1 RLSAVGKNVPL
12 PAAPSYAELEARIAE
27 LTAELREARE
37 QQTATA
43 EVLQVIN
50 SSPGDLT
57 PVFDAMLERA
67 TTLCE
72 AAFGTMLTYDG
83 ERFRAAA
90 FKRAP
95 ERYAEFMKQGPFV
108 FAPET
113 GPGRLLAG
121 EPFVRIEDAT
131 SEKAYTSGD
140 AVQRAL
146 VDLAGARSLATV
158 PLRKDDAL
166 LGSITVYRQEV
177 RPFSDTQVSLLQNFA
192 AQAVI
197 AMEN

>member
-1 RLSAVGKNVPL
+1 MR
-12 PAAPSYAELEARIAE
+12 
-27 LTAELREARE
+27 
-37 QQTATA
+37 
-43 EVLQVIN
+43 
-50 SSPGDLT
+50 
-57 PVFDAMLERA
+57 
-67 TTLCE
+67 LCE

-83 ERFRAAA
+83 ERFQAAA

-121 EPFVRIEDAT
+121 EPFVRIDDAT

-140 AVQRAL
+140 EVQRAL

-158 PLRKDDAL
+158 PLRKVQHRGLCRVQSIFAL
-166 LGSITVYRQEV
+166 GCAAHIMV
-177 RPFSDTQVSLLQNFA
+177 RMRDLVA
-192 AQAVI
+192 A
-197 AMEN
+197 AMAPA